1 MKILIFLI
9 AMFFGFNCEKPS
21 PLDVEIYTLE
31 NGLTVMLNEDR
42 NETSVFGAV
51 VIDGG
56 GKRDPS
62 DATGIA
68 HYLEHVLFKGTSK
81 MGTTNYAK
89 EKVYLDS
96 IEVLYDELSKKEDKK
111 TRLKIQ
117 RHINVLSV
125 KASEYAIPNEFTRL
139 IEGMGGTG
147 LNAGTGYDFIYYF
160 NSFPSA
166 QIEKW
171 VDLYSHRFLDPVFRL
186 FQSELETV
194 YEEKNRAMDNPFRVF
209 NETSRKY
216 FFKNHPYGQQTI
228 LGSVEHLKTPSLSKM
243 KEYYNKYYVP
253 NNMHLLIAGDFDK
266 RDVKKLIKAKFG
278 KLKKGADV
286 EQLDIAEDDFSGREV
301 VDLAITPYRVA
312 RFGYRTVKPNHE
324 DAVVLDLISNIFSNS
339 SKTGLLNKLNNE
351 NKVLG
356 SYATTGLG
364 GTDHGGFGFGFVPK
378 DDTQSFEDGENLILK
393 EIDKVKSGEFS
404 EDLLQSIKLNMSM
417 DHETR
422 MESVD
427 GRTWLIMSTILD
439 NVPWEEIKNYPNK
452 VNSVT
457 KQKVVDVANKY
468 FTDNYLIVRSDKGD
482 NKKVKLEKPPFKPV
496 EPQNSESSS
505 EYADMLNDI
514 EPKKIDPR
522 FVDFKKDVKV
532 EDIGDNTHF
541 YYVKNPVNSI
551 FSMNLQFGQGTIENA
566 ALSQSADFISLLGT
580 KNKTFDQYK
589 NELQKIGSKIEVY
602 TNGNYFGFS
611 ISGFD
616 KFFNATLDLLN
627 EFMSEMHVRDEDNSK
642 LEKLVESS
650 KLTRDQESKD
660 PSTAGRALRDY
671 VMYGKKSPFLRRST
685 LKEVQDMTSD
695 FLIDQAKEAMQ
706 YEVDIFYTGTI
717 NEVAVIDQIKN
728 RLSISDNLKASKS
741 PITMDYKKHTRNKVF
756 LIDDP
761 KAVQS
766 QIYIMGQGRVL
777 DMESR
782 STSDVFNK
790 YFGSGMASIIFQEIR
805 EFRSLAYT
813 AYGAYVNRPDIE
825 LPGYFIGY
833 MGTQVDKSMEAIS
846 TYMDLF
852 KNMPIKE
859 SRISTIK
866 SGLTQSINTRKPGWR
881 SQGAYVS
888 RARKQGYD
896 KDPNILDYN
905 NYDNVNFDDIINFYK
920 NNITKDPIVITI
932 LTDKSKIN
940 IDKIL
945 DYGELIE
952 IKKKNIFN

>member
-9 AMFFGFNCEKPS
+9 AMFFGLNCEKPS
-21 PLDVEIYTLE
+21 PLDVEVYTLE

-96 IEVLYDELSKKEDKK
+96 IEVLYDELSKKKDKK

-117 RHINVLSV
+117 RHINDLSV

-286 EQLDIAEDDFSGREV
+286 EQLDVPEDDFSGREV
-301 VDLAITPYRVA
+301 IDLAITPYRVA

-457 KQKVVDVANKY
+457 KQKVVEVANKY
-468 FTDNYLIVRSDKGD
+468 FTNNYLIVRSDKGD

-532 EDIGDNTHF
+532 EDIEDNTHF

-602 TNGNYFGFS
+602 ANGNYFGFS

-616 KFFNATLDLLN
+616 KFFNETLDLLN
-627 EFMSEMHVRDEDNSK
+627 EFMSNMHVRIEDNSK

-650 KLTRDQESKD
+650 KLTRDQEFKD

-685 LKEVQDMTSD
+685 LKEVQSMTSN

-706 YEVDIFYTGTI
+706 HEVDIFYTGTI

-728 RLSISDNLKASKS
+728 RVSISENLKASKS

-766 QIYIMGQGRVL
+766 QIYIMGQGKVL
-777 DMESR
+777 DMENR

-813 AYGAYVNRPDIE
+813 AYGAYVNRPDME

-859 SRISTIK
+859 NRISTIK

-888 RARKQGYD
+888 RAIKQGYD
-896 KDPNILDYN
+896 NDPNILDYN

-952 IKKKNIFN
+952 VKKKNIFN

>member
-117 RHINVLSV
+117 RHINDLSV

-457 KQKVVDVANKY
+457 KQKVVEVANKY

-695 FLIDQAKEAMQ
+695 FLIVQAKEAMK

-952 IKKKNIFN
+952 VKKKNIFN